1 MDEVREG
8 LGAGLAAAATFLPK
22 LLGFILILVIGY
34 FVAKAIEKVLDR
46 VLERVGFDRWVER
59 GGIRTALARSKYDAS
74 SLLSKLVF
82 YLAFLFVLQLAFGIF
97 GSNPVS
103 DLIAGVIAYL
113 PNVFVAVVILV
124 VGAAIAAAVKE
135 IVQASLG
142 GLSYGNT
149 LAIVASVAILTIA
162 IFAAL
167 DQLEIAPTIVNTLFI
182 GLVVLVV
189 GSGIVAIGGGGIRTM
204 QRYWERAASRTEQ
217 ETDNIRRES
226 QGAGERIKQ
235 RAQERAEQLQSEGQ
249 PGRISGK
256 SAPVP
261 TVDLAPEGTA
271 ESNPGVSSSTDPI
284 PTQRDRN
291 L

>member
-1 MDEVREG
+1 MDELRDG
-8 LGAGLAAAATFLPK
+8 LGEGLAAAATFLPK
-22 LLGFILILVIGY
+22 LLGFLLILLVGY
-34 FVAKAIEKVLDR
+34 FIAKAIEKLLDR

-59 GGIRTALARSKYDAS
+59 GGIRRALARSKYDAS

-142 GLSYGNT
+142 GLSYGNA
-149 LAIVASVAILTIA
+149 LSVVASVAILTIA

-167 DQLEIAPTIVNTLFI
+167 DQLEIAPTIVNTLFV

-189 GSGIVAIGGGGIRTM
+189 GSGIVAIGGGGIATM
-204 QRYWERAASRTEQ
+204 QRYWERAANRTEQ
-217 ETDNIRRES
+217 ETTNIRREA
-226 QGAGERIKQ
+226 QGAGERVKERSQQ
-235 RAQERAEQLQSEGQ
+235 RADQLQPDQGA
-249 PGRISGK
+249 ISGTE
-256 SAPVP
+256 STAPDVEGAPPP
-261 TVDLAPEGTA
+261 T
-271 ESNPGVSSSTDPI
+271 SPGVAPPTDTQS
-284 PTQRDRN
+284 TQRQGRS